1 MGTSLQDVYDRFFSK
16 MDEDFT
22 GKEGNVYDFLLS
34 AKARCY
40 RNTRHSLDFIL
51 TTPED
56 YEGNFE
62 DTLDD
67 DEIEYMAYEMKRAR
81 YGKQQA
87 YFLTKKSQI
96 GTKDFNRLEDDRKQ
110 LDYVTA
116 TLKELDIEIR
126 DFLQNFYYLGD

>member
-1 MGTSLQDVYDRFFSK
+1 MGTQLQDVYDRFFSK

-22 GKEGNVYDFLLS
+22 GKEGNVYDFFLS

-40 RNTRHSLDFIL
+40 MNVRHSLDFTL
-51 TTPED
+51 TNPITYD
-56 YEGNFE
+56 GYFTA
-62 DTLDD
+62 TLDD

-87 YFLTKKSQI
+87 YFLAKKSQL
-96 GTKDFNRLEDDRKQ
+96 GTKDFNLIEDSRKQ
-110 LDYVTA
+110 LAYVTS
-116 TLKELDIEIR
+116 TLKEVDVEIR